1 MRPES
6 INHIESIEPYL
17 FGGNFGGHQYYFA
30 TASASASTALDN
42 LAAVAEV
49 QLRKK
54 KVLGRIKKGTLQLQA
69 IIQPSKKGAT

>member
-6 INHIESIEPYL
+6 INHIESTEPYL

-30 TASASASTALDN
+30 TASASTALDN
-42 LAAVAEV
+42 LGAVAEV

-69 IIQPSKKGAT
+69 IIQPSKKGTT